1 MLTSALLRKQIVI
14 RMQFAQTLL
23 EALYVLAKT
32 GSKEMGRFALVMAI
46 QLLTTVS
53 FKFIDFIN
61 KSC

>member
-1 MLTSALLRKQIVI
+1 
-14 RMQFAQTLL
+14 MQFAQTLS

-32 GSKEMGRFALVMAI
+32 GSKEMGRFALEMAI

-53 FKFIDFIN
+53 FKLIAFIN

>member
-1 MLTSALLRKQIVI
+1 MI
-14 RMQFAQTLL
+14 RMQFAQTLS
-23 EALYVLAKT
+23 EALYVLART

-53 FKFIDFIN
+53 FKLIDFIN